1 MDKSGKKKFG
11 ADSIVVGFAL
21 FSMFFGAGNVIF
33 PPYLGF
39 GAGTQWVN
47 GFLFYFIADIG
58 LALFALFTLLKVGG
72 SENITGRIGSVASNI
87 LMSAIILC
95 IGPMVAIPRTAATTF
110 EMSVAP
116 LISGVSPV
124 IFSVAFFIVVLL
136 LSIRQSAVIDVVG
149 KVLTPALLIGL
160 LVLIIKGIISPL
172 GSIVN
177 PHVDSSFV
185 IVNGIK
191 SGYQTMDVLVAL
203 AFGIIILKSA
213 QEKGYS
219 DARESSKMI
228 RAAAVIAG
236 VLLLIVYFGL
246 TYLGATSASLFS
258 LGISRA
264 ELVIGIVQRLLGK
277 VGLVIFAVVVVIA
290 LIIQLFALAQ
300 AKLDLYP
307 AVLEI
312 KRQRDQRHA
321 LLHNTGIELCY
332 LALMHEKPAGSHGV
346 LIENVS
352 LLIRAYMQR
361 PHKKLAV
368 FNGAVAVLH
377 IHRARA
383 QGFDLRSG
391 KLNAR
396 LVALKDK
403 VIVEG
408 LAVCRDLLCTRLL
421 RHISSPAFQYILI
434 ITHFYAR
441 KKYIL

>member
-191 SGYQTMDVLVAL
+191 SGYQTMDVLAAL

-264 ELVIGIVQRLLGK
+264 ELVIGIVERLLGK
-277 VGLVIFAVVVVIA
+277 TGLVIFAVVVALACMTTAVALVSSAASFFEKLTKGRLSYATLVIIICVSSAVISNLGLDRIVAVASPILDIVYPPTLVLIA
-290 LIIQLFALAQ
+290 LSWFGDRLSRGVYRWAVIGALIASV
-300 AKLDLYP
+300 LSTLSLYGVSVPIVNTLPLASLGLGWIVP
-307 AVLEI
+307 A
-312 KRQRDQRHA
+312 A
-321 LLHNTGIELCY
+321 GFGI
-332 LALMHEKPAGSHGV
+332 V
-346 LIENVS
+346 
-352 LLIRAYMQR
+352 AYVISR
-361 PHKKLAV
+361 
-368 FNGAVAVLH
+368 
-377 IHRARA
+377 
-383 QGFDLRSG
+383 LR
-391 KLNAR
+391 KM
-396 LVALKDK
+396 
-403 VIVEG
+403 
-408 LAVCRDLLCTRLL
+408 
-421 RHISSPAFQYILI
+421 
-434 ITHFYAR
+434 R
-441 KKYIL
+441 KKS

>member
-191 SGYQTMDVLVAL
+191 SGYQTMDVLAAL

-264 ELVIGIVQRLLGK
+264 ELVIGMVERLLGK
-277 VGLVIFAVVVVIA
+277 TGLVIFAVVVALACMTTAVALVSSAASFFEKLTKGRLSYATLVIIICVFSAVISNLGLDRIVAVASPILDTVYPPTLVLIA
-290 LIIQLFALAQ
+290 LSWFGDRLSRGVYRWAVIGALIASV
-300 AKLDLYP
+300 LSTLSLYGVSVPIVNTLPLASLGLGWIVP
-307 AVLEI
+307 A
-312 KRQRDQRHA
+312 A
-321 LLHNTGIELCY
+321 GFGI
-332 LALMHEKPAGSHGV
+332 V
-346 LIENVS
+346 
-352 LLIRAYMQR
+352 AYVISR
-361 PHKKLAV
+361 
-368 FNGAVAVLH
+368 
-377 IHRARA
+377 
-383 QGFDLRSG
+383 LR
-391 KLNAR
+391 KM
-396 LVALKDK
+396 
-403 VIVEG
+403 
-408 LAVCRDLLCTRLL
+408 
-421 RHISSPAFQYILI
+421 
-434 ITHFYAR
+434 R
-441 KKYIL
+441 KKS

>member
-124 IFSVAFFIVVLL
+124 VFSVAFFIVVLL

-191 SGYQTMDVLVAL
+191 SGYQTMDVLAAL

-219 DARESSKMI
+219 DGRESSKMI
-228 RAAAVIAG
+228 RTAAVIAG
-236 VLLLIVYFGL
+236 ALLLIVYFGL

-264 ELVIGIVQRLLGK
+264 ELVIGIVERLLGK
-277 VGLVIFAVVVVIA
+277 VGLVIFAVVVALACMTTAVALVSSAASFFEKLTKGRLSYRVLVTVICVSSAVISNLGLDRIVAVASPILDIVYPPTLVLIA
-290 LIIQLFALAQ
+290 LSWFGDRLSRGVYRWAVIGALIASV
-300 AKLDLYP
+300 LSTLSLYGVSVPIVNTLPLASLGLGWIVP
-307 AVLEI
+307 A
-312 KRQRDQRHA
+312 A
-321 LLHNTGIELCY
+321 GFGI
-332 LALMHEKPAGSHGV
+332 V
-346 LIENVS
+346 
-352 LLIRAYMQR
+352 AYVISR
-361 PHKKLAV
+361 
-368 FNGAVAVLH
+368 
-377 IHRARA
+377 
-383 QGFDLRSG
+383 LR
-391 KLNAR
+391 KM
-396 LVALKDK
+396 
-403 VIVEG
+403 
-408 LAVCRDLLCTRLL
+408 
-421 RHISSPAFQYILI
+421 
-434 ITHFYAR
+434 R
-441 KKYIL
+441 KKS

>member
-191 SGYQTMDVLVAL
+191 SGYQTMDVLAAL

-219 DARESSKMI
+219 DERESSKMI
-228 RAAAVIAG
+228 GAAAVIAG

-258 LGISRA
+258 LDISRA
-264 ELVIGIVQRLLGK
+264 ELVIGIVERLLGK
-277 VGLVIFAVVVVIA
+277 VGLVIFAVVVALACMTTAVALVSSAASFFEKLTKGRLSYATLVIIICVFSAVISNLGLDRIVAVASPILDIVYPPTLVLIA
-290 LIIQLFALAQ
+290 LSWFGDRLSRGVYRWAVIGALIASV
-300 AKLDLYP
+300 LSTLSLYGVSVPIVNTLPLASLGLGWIVP
-307 AVLEI
+307 A
-312 KRQRDQRHA
+312 A
-321 LLHNTGIELCY
+321 GFGI
-332 LALMHEKPAGSHGV
+332 V
-346 LIENVS
+346 
-352 LLIRAYMQR
+352 AYVISR
-361 PHKKLAV
+361 
-368 FNGAVAVLH
+368 
-377 IHRARA
+377 
-383 QGFDLRSG
+383 LR
-391 KLNAR
+391 KM
-396 LVALKDK
+396 
-403 VIVEG
+403 
-408 LAVCRDLLCTRLL
+408 
-421 RHISSPAFQYILI
+421 
-434 ITHFYAR
+434 R
-441 KKYIL
+441 KKS

>member
-191 SGYQTMDVLVAL
+191 SGYQTMDVLAAL

-264 ELVIGIVQRLLGK
+264 ELVIGIVERLLGK
-277 VGLVIFAVVVVIA
+277 VGLVIFAVVVALACMTTAVALVSSAASFFEKLTKGGLSYATLVIIICVSSAVISNLGLDRIVAVASPILDIVYPPTLVLIA
-290 LIIQLFALAQ
+290 LSWFGDRLSRGVYRWAVIGALIASV
-300 AKLDLYP
+300 LSTLSLYGVSVPIVNTLPLASLGLGWIVP
-307 AVLEI
+307 A
-312 KRQRDQRHA
+312 A
-321 LLHNTGIELCY
+321 GFGI
-332 LALMHEKPAGSHGV
+332 V
-346 LIENVS
+346 
-352 LLIRAYMQR
+352 AYVISR
-361 PHKKLAV
+361 
-368 FNGAVAVLH
+368 
-377 IHRARA
+377 
-383 QGFDLRSG
+383 LR
-391 KLNAR
+391 KM
-396 LVALKDK
+396 
-403 VIVEG
+403 
-408 LAVCRDLLCTRLL
+408 
-421 RHISSPAFQYILI
+421 
-434 ITHFYAR
+434 R
-441 KKYIL
+441 KKS

>member
-191 SGYQTMDVLVAL
+191 SGYQTMDVLAAL

-264 ELVIGIVQRLLGK
+264 ELVIGIVERLLGK
-277 VGLVIFAVVVVIA
+277 VGLVIFAVVVALACMTTAVALVSSAASFFEKLTKGGLSYATLVIIICVSSAVISNLGLDRIVAVASPILDIVYPPTLVLIA
-290 LIIQLFALAQ
+290 LSWFGDRLSRGVYCWAVVGAL
-300 AKLDLYP
+300 
-307 AVLEI
+307 
-312 KRQRDQRHA
+312 
-321 LLHNTGIELCY
+321 
-332 LALMHEKPAGSHGV
+332 
-346 LIENVS
+346 
-352 LLIRAYMQR
+352 
-361 PHKKLAV
+361 
-368 FNGAVAVLH
+368 
-377 IHRARA
+377 
-383 QGFDLRSG
+383 
-391 KLNAR
+391 
-396 LVALKDK
+396 
-403 VIVEG
+403 
-408 LAVCRDLLCTRLL
+408 
-421 RHISSPAFQYILI
+421 ISSVLSTLSLYGVSVPIVNTLPLASLGLGWIVPAAGFGIVAYVIGRLREM
-434 ITHFYAR
+434 R
-441 KKYIL
+441 KKS

>member
-72 SENITGRIGSVASNI
+72 SENITGRVGSVASNI

-160 LVLIIKGIISPL
+160 LVLIIRGVISPL
-172 GSIVN
+172 GHIVN
-177 PHVDSSFV
+177 PGVEPSFV

-191 SGYQTMDVLVAL
+191 SGYQTMDVLAAL

-213 QEKGYS
+213 QKKGYS
-219 DARESSKMI
+219 DERESSKMI
-228 RAAAVIAG
+228 GTAAVIAG

-258 LGISRA
+258 LDISRA
-264 ELVIGIVQRLLGK
+264 ELVIGIVERLLGK
-277 VGLVIFAVVVVIA
+277 AGLVIFAVVVALACMTTAVALVSSAASFFEKLTKGRLSYAVLVTVICVSSAVISNLGLDRIVAVASPILDIVYPPTLVLIA
-290 LIIQLFALAQ
+290 LSWFGDRLSRGV
-300 AKLDLYP
+300 YRW
-307 AVLEI
+307 AVI
-312 KRQRDQRHA
+312 GA
-321 LLHNTGIELCY
+321 LLASVLSTISLYGVSVPIIDTLP
-332 LALMHEKPAGSHGV
+332 LA
-346 LIENVS
+346 S
-352 LLIRAYMQR
+352 LGLGWIV
-361 PHKKLAV
+361 PSAV
-368 FNGAVAVLH
+368 FG
-377 IHRARA
+377 
-383 QGFDLRSG
+383 
-391 KLNAR
+391 
-396 LVALKDK
+396 LVAY
-403 VIVEG
+403 VIG
-408 LAVCRDLLCTRLL
+408 RL
-421 RHISSPAFQYILI
+421 RKM
-434 ITHFYAR
+434 R
-441 KKYIL
+441 KKSL

>member
-1 MDKSGKKKFG
+1 MDKTGRKKFG

-191 SGYQTMDVLVAL
+191 SGYQTMDVLAAL

-219 DARESSKMI
+219 DERESSKMI
-228 RAAAVIAG
+228 GAAAVIAG

-258 LGISRA
+258 LDISRA
-264 ELVIGIVQRLLGK
+264 ELVIGIVERLLGK
-277 VGLVIFAVVVVIA
+277 VGLVIFAVVVALACMTTAVALVSSAASFFEKLTKGRLSYAALVIIICVFSAVISNLGLDRIVAVASPILDIVYPPTLVLIA
-290 LIIQLFALAQ
+290 LSWFGDRLSRGVYRWAVIGALIASV
-300 AKLDLYP
+300 LSTLSLYGVSVPIVNTLPLASLGLGWIVP
-307 AVLEI
+307 A
-312 KRQRDQRHA
+312 A
-321 LLHNTGIELCY
+321 GFGI
-332 LALMHEKPAGSHGV
+332 V
-346 LIENVS
+346 
-352 LLIRAYMQR
+352 AYVISR
-361 PHKKLAV
+361 
-368 FNGAVAVLH
+368 
-377 IHRARA
+377 
-383 QGFDLRSG
+383 LR
-391 KLNAR
+391 KM
-396 LVALKDK
+396 
-403 VIVEG
+403 
-408 LAVCRDLLCTRLL
+408 
-421 RHISSPAFQYILI
+421 
-434 ITHFYAR
+434 R
-441 KKYIL
+441 KKS

>member
-191 SGYQTMDVLVAL
+191 SGYQTMDVLAAL

-264 ELVIGIVQRLLGK
+264 ELVIGIVERLLGK
-277 VGLVIFAVVVVIA
+277 VGLVIFAVVVALACMTTAVALVSSAASFFEKLTKGRLSYAALVIIICVFSAVISNLGLDRIVAVASPILDIVYPPTLVLIA
-290 LIIQLFALAQ
+290 LSWFGDRLSRGVYRWAVIGALIASV
-300 AKLDLYP
+300 LSTLSLYGVSVPIVNTLPLASLGLGWIVP
-307 AVLEI
+307 A
-312 KRQRDQRHA
+312 A
-321 LLHNTGIELCY
+321 GFGI
-332 LALMHEKPAGSHGV
+332 V
-346 LIENVS
+346 
-352 LLIRAYMQR
+352 AYVIGR
-361 PHKKLAV
+361 
-368 FNGAVAVLH
+368 
-377 IHRARA
+377 
-383 QGFDLRSG
+383 LR
-391 KLNAR
+391 
-396 LVALKDK
+396 
-403 VIVEG
+403 EM
-408 LAVCRDLLCTRLL
+408 
-421 RHISSPAFQYILI
+421 
-434 ITHFYAR
+434 R
-441 KKYIL
+441 KKS

>member
-116 LISGVSPV
+116 LIGGVSPV

-191 SGYQTMDVLVAL
+191 SGYQTMDVLAAL

-264 ELVIGIVQRLLGK
+264 ELVIGIVERLLGK
-277 VGLVIFAVVVVIA
+277 VGLVIFAVVVALACMTTAVALVSSAASFFEKLTKGRLSYRVLVTVICVSSAVISNLGLDRIVAVASPILDIVYPPTLVLIA
-290 LIIQLFALAQ
+290 LSWFGDRLSRGVYRWAVIGALIASV
-300 AKLDLYP
+300 LSTLSLYGVSVPIVNTLPLASLGLGWIVP
-307 AVLEI
+307 A
-312 KRQRDQRHA
+312 A
-321 LLHNTGIELCY
+321 GFGI
-332 LALMHEKPAGSHGV
+332 V
-346 LIENVS
+346 
-352 LLIRAYMQR
+352 AYVIGR
-361 PHKKLAV
+361 
-368 FNGAVAVLH
+368 
-377 IHRARA
+377 
-383 QGFDLRSG
+383 LR
-391 KLNAR
+391 
-396 LVALKDK
+396 
-403 VIVEG
+403 EM
-408 LAVCRDLLCTRLL
+408 
-421 RHISSPAFQYILI
+421 
-434 ITHFYAR
+434 R
-441 KKYIL
+441 KKS

>member
-191 SGYQTMDVLVAL
+191 SGYQTMDVLAAL

-258 LGISRA
+258 LDISRA

-277 VGLVIFAVVVVIA
+277 TGLVIFAVVVALACMTTAVALVSSAASFFEKLTKGRLSYATLVIIICVSSAVISNLGLDRIVAVASPILDIVYPPTLVLIA
-290 LIIQLFALAQ
+290 LSWFGDRLSRGVYCWAVVGAL
-300 AKLDLYP
+300 
-307 AVLEI
+307 
-312 KRQRDQRHA
+312 
-321 LLHNTGIELCY
+321 
-332 LALMHEKPAGSHGV
+332 
-346 LIENVS
+346 
-352 LLIRAYMQR
+352 
-361 PHKKLAV
+361 
-368 FNGAVAVLH
+368 
-377 IHRARA
+377 
-383 QGFDLRSG
+383 
-391 KLNAR
+391 
-396 LVALKDK
+396 
-403 VIVEG
+403 
-408 LAVCRDLLCTRLL
+408 
-421 RHISSPAFQYILI
+421 ISSVLSTLSLYGVSVPIVNTLPLASLGLGWIVPAAGFGIVAYVISRLRKM
-434 ITHFYAR
+434 R
-441 KKYIL
+441 KKS

>member
-124 IFSVAFFIVVLL
+124 VFSVAFFIVVLL

-191 SGYQTMDVLVAL
+191 SGYQTMDVLAAL

-264 ELVIGIVQRLLGK
+264 ELVIGIVERLLGK
-277 VGLVIFAVVVVIA
+277 VGLVIFAVVVALACMTTAVALVSSAASFFEKLTKGRLSYATLVIIICVSSAVISNLGLDRIVAVASPILDIVYPPTLVLIA
-290 LIIQLFALAQ
+290 LSWFGDRLSRGVYCWAVVGALIASV
-300 AKLDLYP
+300 LSTLSLYGVSVPIVNTLPLASLGLGWIVP
-307 AVLEI
+307 A
-312 KRQRDQRHA
+312 A
-321 LLHNTGIELCY
+321 GFGI
-332 LALMHEKPAGSHGV
+332 V
-346 LIENVS
+346 
-352 LLIRAYMQR
+352 AYVISR
-361 PHKKLAV
+361 
-368 FNGAVAVLH
+368 
-377 IHRARA
+377 
-383 QGFDLRSG
+383 LR
-391 KLNAR
+391 KM
-396 LVALKDK
+396 
-403 VIVEG
+403 
-408 LAVCRDLLCTRLL
+408 
-421 RHISSPAFQYILI
+421 
-434 ITHFYAR
+434 R
-441 KKYIL
+441 KKS

>member
-191 SGYQTMDVLVAL
+191 SGYQTMDVLAAL

-264 ELVIGIVQRLLGK
+264 ELVIGIVERLLGK
-277 VGLVIFAVVVVIA
+277 VGLVIFAVVVALACMTTAVALVSSAASFFEKLTKGRLSYRVLVTVICVSSAVISNLGLDRIVAVASPILDIVYPPTLVLIA
-290 LIIQLFALAQ
+290 LSWFGDRLSRGVYRWAVIGALIASV
-300 AKLDLYP
+300 LSTLSLYGVSVPIVNTLPLASLGLGWIVP
-307 AVLEI
+307 A
-312 KRQRDQRHA
+312 A
-321 LLHNTGIELCY
+321 GFGI
-332 LALMHEKPAGSHGV
+332 V
-346 LIENVS
+346 
-352 LLIRAYMQR
+352 AYVIGR
-361 PHKKLAV
+361 
-368 FNGAVAVLH
+368 
-377 IHRARA
+377 
-383 QGFDLRSG
+383 LR
-391 KLNAR
+391 
-396 LVALKDK
+396 
-403 VIVEG
+403 EM
-408 LAVCRDLLCTRLL
+408 
-421 RHISSPAFQYILI
+421 
-434 ITHFYAR
+434 R
-441 KKYIL
+441 KKS